1 LAGLAPQALA
11 QALLAVEKNTIVFS
25 AQDEKEVSFAPKL
38 RKEYGRIFWDKPA
51 DEIRNKARG
60 LFSWPGCFTFYRGK
74 MLKIWDMEVVKI
86 SSQDKYPPGS
96 IVDFD
101 KKGIVVAS
109 QTGFLL
115 ITQLQLESGKRINA
129 WDFIQGHKLE
139 KGAKFD

>member
-1 LAGLAPQALA
+1 
-11 QALLAVEKNTIVFS
+11 
-25 AQDEKEVSFAPKL
+25 
-38 RKEYGRIFWDKPA
+38 
-51 DEIRNKARG
+51 
-60 LFSWPGCFTFYRGK
+60 
-74 MLKIWDMEVVKI
+74 MEVVKI